1 MKKIETGSSLLVA
14 LFLSAYLFAQ
24 TTSAKPAVWM
34 NVPSQENG
42 KCFREL
48 FQHPDEW
55 KQTRSM
61 IDVFLYADHNLDR
74 SFTDEEL
81 GAWLPMLNQ
90 WGIKLGLEVGAIKE
104 WGLTGEKAFAKNCPK
119 WERFER
125 LGGKIY
131 AVAMDEPLCFV
142 RNRAKVKLS
151 DDYAVQETANFIA
164 LARKKFPDML
174 IGDIETYP
182 SIPVPDHIWWI
193 ETLQKRLADM
203 GVRGLDFYRLDVNWA
218 AFPASKKS
226 SWSDVKKLELYCR
239 ERNLPFSMI
248 YWASDYPAL
257 RKKELADDSTWY
269 KSIMKQGAEYAA
281 VGGEPDEYV
290 IESWVQAPSRAVPE
304 TDEWTFTRSVRDFCE
319 KFVK

>member
-1 MKKIETGSSLLVA
+1 MKKIRSGASLLVA
-14 LFLSAYLFAQ
+14 LFFSAYLFAQ
-24 TTSAKPAVWM
+24 TTSAKPSVWM

-104 WGLTGEKAFAKNCPK
+104 WGLTGEKAFSKNCPK

-131 AVAMDEPLCFV
+131 AIAMDEPLCFV
-142 RNRAKVKLS
+142 RNRSKVKLS

-182 SIPVPDHIWWI
+182 GIPVADHIWWI

-218 AFPASKKS
+218 AFPILKKG
-226 SWSDVKKLELYCR
+226 SWGEIKQLELYCKNR
-239 ERNLPFSMI
+239 KLPFSLI

-257 RKKELADDSTWY
+257 RKKGLADDSTWY